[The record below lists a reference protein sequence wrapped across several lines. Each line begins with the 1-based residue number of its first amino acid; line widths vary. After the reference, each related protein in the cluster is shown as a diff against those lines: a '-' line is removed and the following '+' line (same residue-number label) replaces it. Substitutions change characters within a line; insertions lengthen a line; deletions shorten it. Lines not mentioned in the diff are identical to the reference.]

1 MRFYAAISPAA
12 RRLLSALLAREQIRS
27 RPASLH
33 RRRAKPPGHMG
44 PPFVMGL
51 SARREKSSIS
61 PDTAKVRY
69 KLAESGFFELAGHM
83 HYRWYSKKGIE
94 TKL

>member
-1 MRFYAAISPAA
+1 MILWPS
-12 RRLLSALLAREQIRS
+12 RLLSNS
-27 RPASLH
+27 CSLSSSAGH